1 MLKCNKVHAGRDFLQ
16 TTLTYLSIKTVQLT
30 VFFFHQ
36 LPISF
41 DFVSF
46 SVFLWQSV
54 MRGRRSGLALTPDL
68 CLSILQKVS
77 NLPRQTLKLLLKLG
91 LNHALQLRKMKEEQ
105 TERHENVHIICS
117 IYTKCHLS
125 LIFFITYFSNASKS
139 RTLILY
145 CTTFP
150 LVARIRR
157 TLHLYLL
164 WWYVIV
170 SLTFFFVFVCFKS
183 DSLMSVTVQHFFL
196 RSTLGFCSCISCR
209 SALCCSTSWSCRLVC
224 ISSSC
229 RSRKKKK
236 KQP

>member
-46 SVFLWQSV
+46 SVFLWQNV

-117 IYTKCHLS
+117 IYTKCPLL
-125 LIFFITYFSNASKS
+125 LIFFYHLFFNASKS
-139 RTLILY
+139 RTSNLY

-150 LVARIRR
+150 LAARIRR

-164 WWYVIV
+164 WCMYVIV
-170 SLTFFFVFVCFKS
+170 SLTFFLFLFVLNQTHWCQ
-183 DSLMSVTVQHFFL
+183 SLFNTFFCAL
-196 RSTLGFCSCISCR
+196 PWV
-209 SALCCSTSWSCRLVC
+209 SALVSPAGAHCVA
-224 ISSSC
+224 
-229 RSRKKKK
+229 
-236 KQP
+236 PPAGHAA